1 MRLQVFLSHS
11 GACSRRKALDL
22 ILSGCVTVDGK
33 TILEP
38 SYQLTSS
45 SLSVALNGKRVLPHK
60 ENIYILLNKPKGVTT
75 TKSDRFAEHKILDVL
90 PPQFKGL
97 YPVGR
102 LDKDTTGLILLTND
116 GILTHRM
123 SHPSF
128 EVDKAYRVVL
138 DKPLKLHD
146 KYKIEKGVLLDAE
159 MTSLCRI
166 TLAQPWRSGPR
177 LGLVNRGQEVE
188 IVIREGRKR
197 QVRRMFAALRYHVKE
212 LTRIRQGS
220 LELGNLKE
228 GQWRFLTKD
237 EVERLRAALKII

>member
-1 MRLQVFLSHS
+1 M
-11 GACSRRKALDL
+11 
-22 ILSGCVTVDGK
+22 TVDGK

-38 SYQLTSS
+38 SYQLTDPH
-45 SLSVALNGKRVLPHK
+45 SLVTLYGKRILPPK

-90 PPQFKGL
+90 PPKFKDL

-128 EVDKAYRVVL
+128 EVDKSYRVVL
-138 DKPLKLHD
+138 DRSISGTDIKSL
-146 KYKIEKGVLLDAE
+146 EKGVFLDEKKTAPCSIRHIASGTLE
-159 MTSLCRI
+159 MT
-166 TLAQPWRSGPR
+166 
-177 LGLVNRGQEVE
+177 
-188 IVIREGRKR
+188 IREGRKR
-197 QVRRMFAALRYHVKE
+197 QVRRMFAGLRYHVKD

-228 GQWRFLTKD
+228 GQWRFLMKD
-237 EVERLRAALKII
+237 EVERLRRDLKII